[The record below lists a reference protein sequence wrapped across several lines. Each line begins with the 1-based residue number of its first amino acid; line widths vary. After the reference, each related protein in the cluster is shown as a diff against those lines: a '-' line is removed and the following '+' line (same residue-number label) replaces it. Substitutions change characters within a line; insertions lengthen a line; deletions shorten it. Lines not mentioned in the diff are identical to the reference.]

1 MSTASPAVPV
11 PRGGVGEGSMVGAV
25 AVSVGVASL
34 SAVALGVA
42 VAVAVA
48 VAVLVAVGPGGRSV
62 GAGTMANAASRAMTT
77 APPCQSASCS
87 AGSASG
93 FWPAKAAASP
103 MASRRK

>member
-1 MSTASPAVPV
+1 MA
-11 PRGGVGEGSMVGAV
+11 GAV

-34 SAVALGVA
+34 SAVALG